1 MISLKKNDKI
11 IIIVAIVIVI
21 IAGVGI
27 AMYQSPEA
35 PSYPSQ
41 SMSEGKQTYD
51 VKWTLR
57 NGSVSAV
64 SEFADKTKPY
74 EGNITLPAPNIKTI
88 MFNLTWTDDHM
99 TLLKRRGLDTLY
111 LEVTLPNGDSFTA
124 SNTSAPKTG
133 DGSVVEAVSLNI
145 IPPVMQI
152 QANNSQDAQT
162 KLQEQ
167 SVYDD
172 SFTGKNIHFNV
183 SVQIGELRFLKK
195 MRDKGN
201 SFDLAVSYQYYEASL
216 LQGNTTTTTTGLDN
230 GTTVPEDPWANIVT
244 PPYISMIVNTGCG
257 RFV

>member
-11 IIIVAIVIVI
+11 IIIVAVVIVV

-27 AMYQSPEA
+27 AMYQSPET
-35 PSYPSQ
+35 PSYPNQ
-41 SMSEGKQTYD
+41 TTAEGKQTYD
-51 VKWTLR
+51 AKWTLR
-57 NGSVSAV
+57 NGSISMI
-64 SEFADKTKPY
+64 SEFADKTMPY
-74 EGNITLPAPNIKTI
+74 QGNLTIPVPNVKTI
-88 MFNLTWTDDHM
+88 LFNLTWTDDHM
-99 TLLKRRGLDTLY
+99 TVLKRMGLDTLY

-133 DGSVVEAVSLNI
+133 DGMIVESVTLNI

-152 QANNSQDAQT
+152 QANNSQDAQM

-167 SVYDD
+167 AVYDD
-172 SFTGKNIHFNV
+172 SFTGKNIHYNV
-183 SVQIGELRFLKK
+183 SVQIGEIRFLKK

-201 SFDLAVSYQYYEASL
+201 PFDLAVTYQYYEASL
-216 LQGNTTTTTTGLDN
+216 IQGNTTTTGLDN